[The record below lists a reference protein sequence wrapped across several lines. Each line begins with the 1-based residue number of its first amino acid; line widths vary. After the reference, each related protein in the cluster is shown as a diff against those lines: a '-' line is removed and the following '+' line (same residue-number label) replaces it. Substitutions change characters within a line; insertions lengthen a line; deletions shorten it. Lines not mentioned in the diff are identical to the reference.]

1 MPSAWHLKG
10 LGRVPVLRPGGQA
23 GVGGGALGCGSEEKG
38 SLHRRA
44 RATAVAFCPF
54 FLYRAF
60 RIAMDISELAGGI
73 RSEVLGVSWEFVPQ
87 RSCIGI
93 ILR

>member
-1 MPSAWHLKG
+1 MKG

-23 GVGGGALGCGSEEKG
+23 GVGGGALGCGSEKD

-60 RIAMDISELAGGI
+60 RIAMDISKLAGALDLRCWGLVGSI
-73 RSEVLGVSWEFVPQ
+73 E
-87 RSCIGI
+87 I